1 MDKILRIIDEMIW
14 ALTKKAQGK
23 LYPSMYDH
31 KIEILLKLK
40 EKVSRVGLPVM
51 QKPKPKTL
59 QAIFEIVDN
68 IDFELARLEDI
79 AKGEIGDEITLLRK
93 YIDENR
99 VSA

>member
-1 MDKILRIIDEMIW
+1 MTEEQKKEFRTHFKKCYDDEFNVYAISPEGLFGYLDNISIPM
-14 ALTKKAQGK
+14 Q
-23 LYPSMYDH
+23 
-31 KIEILLKLK
+31 
-40 EKVSRVGLPVM
+40 LPVM

-68 IDFELARLEDI
+68 IDFELAQLEDI
-79 AKGEIGDEITLLRK
+79 AKGEIGDKITLLRK